1 MEKITIRFL
10 KYFYIVMQLIMTGE
24 IMITAYIMARDEFS
38 YPWLDIMMAL
48 LAGLCTVILIVLNC
62 TCKKQ
67 NYILEKPMLRV
78 FQIMYAIWSLILMIY
93 SIATIPLKG
102 WYIAFQSLSSTILI
116 IGITQYRLTQLNRA
130 FRKIQDKEV
139 T

>member
-10 KYFYIVMQLIMTGE
+10 KYFYIIMQIIMTGE
-24 IMITAYIMARDEFS
+24 IIITAYIMAKDEFS
-38 YPWLDIMMAL
+38 YPWLDIIIAL
-48 LAGLCTVILIVLNC
+48 LAGVCTVTLIVLNC

-67 NYILEKPMLRV
+67 NYVLERPLLRI
-78 FQIMYAIWSLILMIY
+78 FQLLYAIWSLILTIY

-116 IGITQYRLTQLNRA
+116 IGITEYRLAQLNSA
-130 FRKIQDKEV
+130 FNKIQK
-139 T
+139 

>member
-78 FQIMYAIWSLILMIY
+78 CQILYTIWSLILMIY
-93 SIATIPLKG
+93 SIVTIPLKG